1 MIDSKGYLMTP
12 RSFIKPGLPQNV
24 LNASGIID
32 IYCEEKLRRLLLDF
46 RSKIMHPAKRVR
58 ASEDEIR
65 TGLIQRRRPC
75 FPQAMIVLMSNYKWR
90 RWCMSVKQEAC
101 N

>member
-32 IYCEEKLRRLLLDF
+32 IYCEEKLRRLLFEF
-46 RSKIMHPAKRVR
+46 RSKIMHPVKRVR
-58 ASEDEIR
+58 AAKMRFLRDLSREDV
-65 TGLIQRRRPC
+65 
-75 FPQAMIVLMSNYKWR
+75 VL
-90 RWCMSVKQEAC
+90 VFLKQ
-101 N
+101 

>member
-65 TGLIQRRRPC
+65 TGLIQRSRRPC
-75 FPQAMIVLMSNYKWR
+75 FPQAMIVLVSIINSIARSK
-90 RWCMSVKQEAC
+90 KTGK
-101 N
+101 